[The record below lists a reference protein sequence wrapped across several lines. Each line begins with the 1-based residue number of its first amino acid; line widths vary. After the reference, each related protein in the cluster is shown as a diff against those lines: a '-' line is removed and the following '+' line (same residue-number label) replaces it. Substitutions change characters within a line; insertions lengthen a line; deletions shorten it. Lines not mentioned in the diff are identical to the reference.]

1 MQNRKGESNFVH
13 TLARSAALSLKE
25 GYYRRATAAP
35 VRGLA
40 HRSLRGSIKACKV
53 VPLIAE
59 IKFTS
64 PAEGSLRKPGDVEK
78 IARSYSRGGVCGI
91 SVLTE
96 PRHFDG
102 DLRYLP
108 LVKRSAKV
116 PVLMKDIIIDPAQV
130 YAGVAMGADAILLIA
145 SIFMEGLAK
154 VSLDEML
161 ESAHGEGLEVLLEAH
176 TEKEFLFALDS
187 GADIVGINNRDLDT
201 LKVSLE
207 TTRKLLAAGGARRA
221 LLREEGI
228 DKPVISESG
237 ITSRG
242 EMDELSA
249 LGADG
254 FLIGSAFMKSED
266 VERRVRSLTGKK
278 R

>member
-1 MQNRKGESNFVH
+1 MQNRRSETNFVH

-25 GYYRRATAAP
+25 GYYRRAAAAP
-35 VRGLA
+35 VRGLT
-40 HRSLRGSIKACKV
+40 HRSLGGSIKACKV

-64 PAEGSLRKPGDVEK
+64 PAEGSLRKPGDVER
-78 IARSYSRGGVCGI
+78 IARSYGRGGVCGI

-96 PRHFDG
+96 RRHFDG

-130 YAGVAMGADAILLIA
+130 HAGVAMGADAILLIA
-145 SIFMEGLAK
+145 SIFTEGLAK

-161 ESAHGEGLEVLLEAH
+161 ASAHEDGLEVLLEAH
-176 TEKEFLFALDS
+176 TEKEFLFALGS

-221 LLREEGI
+221 MLREEGV

-242 EMDELSA
+242 EMDELRA

-254 FLIGSAFMKSED
+254 FLIGSALMKSED
-266 VERRVRSLTGKK
+266 VERRVRSLTGK
-278 R
+278 RR